1 MEKAK
6 GNSGGMALRL
16 KMLRVEN
23 GYTQEDVARMLGVS
37 QQMYSKYERSDTM
50 LDSETLVKICDIYGV
65 SADYVLGIDHTAAAQ
80 KSVLKSYT
88 EEENIDR
95 IVEKVIS
102 KIKNSN

>member
-23 GYTQEDVARMLGVS
+23 GYTQEAVAKMLGVS

-50 LDSETLVKICDIYGV
+50 MDSDTLVKICDIYGV
-65 SADYVLGIDHTAAAQ
+65 SADYVLGIDKQ
-80 KSVLKSYT
+80 PSQRVVLSSYS
-88 EEENIDR
+88 EEEDIDR

-102 KIKNSN
+102 KIKNQS